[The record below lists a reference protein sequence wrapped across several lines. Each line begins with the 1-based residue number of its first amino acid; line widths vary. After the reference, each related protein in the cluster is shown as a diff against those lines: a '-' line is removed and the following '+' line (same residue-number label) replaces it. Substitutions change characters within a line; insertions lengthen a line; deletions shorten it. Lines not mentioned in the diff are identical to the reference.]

1 MSEVN
6 SILEKS
12 IIEKAVIF
20 ANSDGE
26 FLLNAK
32 WWNGSITFGEGP
44 NGQGPN
50 GQGPNE
56 HSWRIVITNGT
67 CGAVESAKCDGISGV
82 GDDVQISA
90 NAATWLEVLAL
101 VPPSGFVDF
110 MAAAAGGG
118 MQVSPAPP
126 TSERHLAMRR
136 LIDLIRIAKN
146 NGDPQP
152 RPGGYVRPH
161 GTFDKATGRYV
172 HLNIDGLDHRV
183 YFEEA
188 GEGIGLLCQHTAGA
202 DGRQFRHFL
211 EDERITSKYRVIV
224 YDMPYHGKSLPPV
237 EKAWWAERYT
247 LTPENAMALPVEL
260 SNVLGLDRPVFI
272 GSSVGGMLA
281 LDLARFHPDEFRA
294 VISLEGGL
302 HADIP
307 EGALEESQ
315 DNDPAKHG
323 ATMLMIMSPTAPE
336 SSRQETRLHYAQGA
350 PGVFPGDI
358 DYYAVT
364 HDLRG
369 QGHLIDTS
377 KCAVHLLTGEY
388 DFPTIPWTEL
398 AGREIPGSTME
409 IMKGLGHFPM
419 SEDHAGL
426 MKYVQPLLDRIAG

>member
-1 MSEVN
+1 MDDGLVA
-6 SILEKS
+6 
-12 IIEKAVIF
+12 KAIAF

-26 FLLNAK
+26 FQYNAR
-32 WWNGSITFGEGP
+32 WWTGSMTILVDGSG
-44 NGQGPN
+44 
-50 GQGPNE
+50 
-56 HSWRIVITNGT
+56 WRMEVTRGKIGV
-67 CGAVESAKCDGISGV
+67 ASSATGDGMSGS
-82 GDDVQISA
+82 GDHFQVNA
-90 NAATWLEVLAL
+90 NAETWSQLLAS
-101 VPPSGFVDF
+101 VPPSGYVDYI
-110 MAAAAGGG
+110 AAAAVGGL
-118 MQVSPAPP
+118 VLSPAHPDA
-126 TSERHLAMRR
+126 ERHLATRR
-136 LIDLIRIAKN
+136 FCELLRAAM
-146 NGDPQP
+146 NGTDPAP
-152 RPGGYVRPH
+152 KPGGYTRPH

-172 HLNIDGLDHRV
+172 HLNIGGYDNRV

-188 GEGIGLLCQHTAGA
+188 GSGIGLLCQHTAGA

-224 YDMPYHGKSLPPV
+224 YDMPFHGKSLPPV

-247 LTPENAMALPVEL
+247 LTPENAMALPVQL
-260 SNVLGLDRPVFI
+260 AQVLGLDRPVFI

-281 LDLARFHPDEFRA
+281 LDLARYHADDFRA
-294 VISLEGGL
+294 VLALEGGL

-307 EGALEESQ
+307 EGALEDSQ
-315 DNDPAKHG
+315 DIDPAKHA
-323 ATMLMIMSPTAPE
+323 ATMMMIMSPTAPE

-350 PGVFPGDI
+350 PGAFPGDI

-369 QGHLIDTS
+369 QGHLIDTR

-419 SEDHAGL
+419 SEDHEGL
-426 MKYVQPLLDRIAG
+426 MKYVLPLLDGIAAK